1 MGGGAGVTA
10 TQGVKIVEQIL
21 HEQILQAA
29 EAEVDA
35 LTAQL
40 QELAQMG
47 LDAVAQRDEAVSKC
61 THLKNEIAALC
72 SAVTGGNAVISRQ
85 KRFLADALALLNQAT
100 CNCGDRLNHTIW
112 SNRVAALNNRV
123 NYDSVPLY

>member
-1 MGGGAGVTA
+1 VTA

-21 HEQILQAA
+21 QEQILQAA

-40 QELAQMG
+40 QELAKMG

-61 THLKNEIAALC
+61 THLKNEIVALC
-72 SAVTGGNAVISRQ
+72 SAVTGGNAVIGRQ
-85 KRFLADALALLNQAT
+85 KRFLADAVALLNQAT
-100 CNCGDRLNHTIW
+100 CNCGDQLNRTIW
-112 SNRVAALNNRV
+112 CNRVAALIARV
-123 NYDSVPLY
+123 NYD

>member
-1 MGGGAGVTA
+1 MTN
-10 TQGVKIVEQIL
+10 TQGVKIAEQIAL
-21 HEQILQAA
+21 EQILQAA
-29 EAEVDA
+29 EAEIDA

-47 LDAVAQRDEAVSKC
+47 LEAVAQRDEAASRC

-72 SAVTGGNAVISRQ
+72 GGINGGNAVISRQ
-85 KRFLADALALLNQAT
+85 KRLLADALALLEQST
-100 CNCGDRLNHTIW
+100 CNCGDRLNCTIW
-112 SNRVAALNNRV
+112 RNRVATLIARV

>member
-1 MGGGAGVTA
+1 MTN
-10 TQGVKIVEQIL
+10 TQGVKIAEQIL
-21 HEQILQAA
+21 QEQILQAA

-47 LDAVAQRDEAVSKC
+47 LDAVAQRDEAVARC
-61 THLKNEIAALC
+61 AHLKNEVDALC
-72 SAVTGGNAVISRQ
+72 GAVTGGNAVISRQ
-85 KRFLADALALLNQAT
+85 KRLLADALALLDQAT
-100 CNCGDRLNHTIW
+100 CNRGDRLNCTIW
-112 SNRVAALNNRV
+112 RNRLATLHARV